1 MTNDPFTP
9 ASSRRETI
17 TSVSGSVASNPQ
29 SSTVASTLTTKPLA
43 PPTPSLIE
51 LPTCP
56 VCLER
61 MDETTGLLT
70 ILCQHVFHC
79 ACLQKWKGSGCPV
92 CRYTQDDLGRRSH
105 GLGEDVPEN
114 ECSVCRSD
122 ANLWMCLICGNTGCG
137 RYDGAHAYAHYEQT
151 LHCYAMDL
159 VTQRVWDYAG
169 DGYVHRIVQNKSDG
183 KFVDLPVPHDGS
195 AEMTSAE
202 GAEDYV
208 PREKLDNIG
217 MEYTHLLTSQLDS
230 QRLYFEEKLERAADK
245 ASEATATAEKASTS
259 ALQATQQLLQLQ
271 DAHNNL
277 AKDVVPCL
285 ERDKAR
291 AERRAE
297 KFEGMARK
305 LEKEWREEKAMNGS
319 LMERIEYMNKEL
331 QQIKEANV
339 DLSEQIRDLTF
350 FISSQEKLKDHS
362 EDVREG
368 TVSVPDP
375 PVPAK
380 KKGKGRR

>member
-1 MTNDPFTP
+1 
-9 ASSRRETI
+9 
-17 TSVSGSVASNPQ
+17 
-29 SSTVASTLTTKPLA
+29 
-43 PPTPSLIE
+43 
-51 LPTCP
+51 
-56 VCLER
+56 
-61 MDETTGLLT
+61 
-70 ILCQHVFHC
+70 
-79 ACLQKWKGSGCPV
+79 
-92 CRYTQDDLGRRSH
+92 
-105 GLGEDVPEN
+105 
-114 ECSVCRSD
+114 
-122 ANLWMCLICGNTGCG
+122 MCLICGNTGCG

-151 LHCYAMDL
+151 SHCYAMDL

-183 KFVDLPVPHDGS
+183 KSVDFPVPPDAAGGEIAS
-195 AEMTSAE
+195 AEA
-202 GAEDYV
+202 ADDYV

-245 ASEATATAEKASTS
+245 ASVASASAEKASAS
-259 ALQATQQLLQLQ
+259 ALQATQQLAQIQ
-271 DAHNNL
+271 HAHTNVVTE
-277 AKDVVPCL
+277 VVPSL

-319 LMERIEYMNKEL
+319 LMERVEFVNKEL
-331 QQIKEANV
+331 LQLKAANV

-350 FISSQEKLKDHS
+350 FISSQEKLRDQS
-362 EDVREG
+362 DDVREG

-375 PVPAK
+375 PVPGR

>member
-1 MTNDPFTP
+1 M
-9 ASSRRETI
+9 
-17 TSVSGSVASNPQ
+17 
-29 SSTVASTLTTKPLA
+29 
-43 PPTPSLIE
+43 
-51 LPTCP
+51 
-56 VCLER
+56 
-61 MDETTGLLT
+61 
-70 ILCQHVFHC
+70 
-79 ACLQKWKGSGCPV
+79 
-92 CRYTQDDLGRRSH
+92 
-105 GLGEDVPEN
+105 EDIPEN

-122 ANLWMCLICGNTGCG
+122 ANIWMCLICGNTGCG

-151 LHCYAMDL
+151 SHCYAMDL

-183 KFVDLPVPHDGS
+183 KFVDFPVLHDGS
-195 AEMTSAE
+195 TEMAPAED
-202 GAEDYV
+202 AEDYV

-245 ASEATATAEKASTS
+245 ASVATATAEKASAS
-259 ALQATQQLLQLQ
+259 ALHATQQFEQLQ

-277 AKDVVPCL
+277 AREVLPSL
-285 ERDKAR
+285 ERDKDR

-297 KFEGMARK
+297 KFETMARK

-319 LMERIEYMNKEL
+319 LMERVEYMNKEL
-331 QQIKEANV
+331 QQLKEAKV

-350 FISSQEKLKDHS
+350 FISSQEKLKDQS

-368 TVSVPDP
+368 TLSVPDP
-375 PVPAK
+375 PVPTK
-380 KKGKGRR
+380 KKGKGRKQ